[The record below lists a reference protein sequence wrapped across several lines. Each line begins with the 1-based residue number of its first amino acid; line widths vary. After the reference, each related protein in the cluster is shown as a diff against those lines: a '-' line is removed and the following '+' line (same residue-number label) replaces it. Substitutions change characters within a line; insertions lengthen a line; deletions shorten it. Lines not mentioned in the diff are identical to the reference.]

1 MRRALFSMQQAENIA
16 LQNHNLRAWQGR
28 VFAAC
33 WLTYAGYYLGRVNLS
48 VALPAMQ
55 AEFHWS
61 KTAAG
66 SIGTALF
73 WAYAMGQLING
84 YLGERLSARRLV
96 AFGLIASAALNLCFS
111 TTSWLGAFVVI
122 WMLNGLAQATGWAP
136 IMKTLSHWFDPTR
149 RARLIAFFTPCYVAG
164 YAASWALGGWLVAT
178 LNWRASFY
186 IPALLMLGVATGWYA
201 LVRDAPPSSQPNP
214 PSIQGRISL
223 KDALAVIGDVARHP
237 RLRWALGVSVLSSMV
252 KDGLTLWAPTYLVEQ
267 HGLSVDRA
275 AFAGLV
281 IPIAGV
287 AGIVLAAWMLHH
299 FSKGREAPLV
309 ALLAF
314 GILLALGTQV
324 ASPRAGLAIAIPLL
338 GLAALGA
345 QGINALLTTSLPLSM
360 ASQGQVASTS
370 GVLDF
375 ACYVGSGLSAVLGGA
390 LQDHYGWGGLFVG
403 WAIIMGGA
411 TLLAAYGARRQRIQN
426 I

>member
-1 MRRALFSMQQAENIA
+1 MR
-16 LQNHNLRAWQGR
+16 NHNLRAWQRR
-28 VFAAC
+28 VFIAC

-55 AEFHWS
+55 AEFDWS

-73 WAYAMGQLING
+73 WAYAVGQLING

-111 TTSWLGAFVVI
+111 ATSWLGAFIAI

-136 IMKTLSHWFDPTR
+136 IMKTLSRWFDPAR

-178 LNWRASFY
+178 INWRAAFY
-186 IPALLMLGVATGWYA
+186 VPAALILGVSAGWYA
-201 LVRDAPPSSQPNP
+201 LVRDTPPRSE
-214 PSIQGRISL
+214 PSASNVQKHISL
-223 KDALAVIGDVARHP
+223 KDALAVLGEVVRHSC
-237 RLRWALGVSVLSSMV
+237 LRWALGVSVLSSMV

-299 FSKGREAPLV
+299 FSKGHEAPLV

-314 GILLALGTQV
+314 VILLALGTQTI
-324 ASPRAGLAIAIPLL
+324 SPARGLWIAIPLL

-360 ASQGQVASTS
+360 ASQGQVSSAS

-390 LQDHYGWGGLFVG
+390 IQDRYGWRGLFIG
-403 WAIIMGGA
+403 WAIIIGGA
-411 TLLAAYGARRQRIQN
+411 ALLAAYGARRQRIQN
-426 I
+426 V